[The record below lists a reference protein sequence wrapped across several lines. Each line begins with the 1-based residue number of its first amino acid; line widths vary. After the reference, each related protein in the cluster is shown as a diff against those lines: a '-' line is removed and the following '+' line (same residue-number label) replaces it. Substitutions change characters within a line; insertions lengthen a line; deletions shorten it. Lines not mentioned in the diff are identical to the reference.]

1 MCKPITKT
9 IFMKTKFL
17 FSLMLGAGFIC
28 PGIEAQVKP
37 VPVSEYKVLSI
48 NSQSASDTVGKAFDG
63 DSATWWAVNTAI
75 AKPLPAILDLDLG
88 QPYKVCGISYLCNPQ
103 NYEDKLSAY
112 SVYVSNDTAEWG
124 NPQAASRIYW
134 PSSTDVDGK
143 DLLFGAVEG
152 RYVRIVYED
161 NTNTWNNAIQTAE
174 LRVLADDTV
183 TLGRKNQ
190 ILDIPALPTLVS
202 ADDTTLLR
210 ASASSGLDVEFRL
223 LSGPAKIELLDTVYA
238 LICDGTEGLA
248 VVEAFQAGDASVYP
262 VSYTFAVEI
271 QQPNSYGVQLYT
283 PLVEEEPIVMPSDTL
298 YYLLQARAEIG
309 SAFNEITGVE
319 FSVDGET
326 IASDFFPESGL
337 AQARFYPGGYGE
349 FDIAITARA
358 SNGRDTV
365 VNRHVKVDSA
375 QESRTV
381 RAFEHLLINYPDPGR
396 TNGGVYVFPQHVG
409 SYQSIVVKMDV
420 QCPEIEG
427 GCDDWDRVAWIEIQT
442 PDGQWREI
450 IRYTTAYG
458 VPCDHEL
465 DVTDFASWLQGE
477 VPMRM
482 FVDTWGTGGY
492 DVTLDFEFT
501 KGLPQYLYTGITP
514 LWNGNFMFGDP
525 ANLQPLDTL
534 NVGLGDDIAAL
545 NLKVV
550 TTGHGWGSNNT
561 SNAAEF
567 YHAYHHLYA
576 NTEVFE
582 HDPWMKCNPNPDTCL
597 LQRGTWQH
605 NRAGWCPGAI
615 APGYN
620 YNLAALIG
628 EDSLQMKFIFEE
640 DYVDECHP
648 NNPECVSGVTCAD
661 CMDTY
666 NPQYYIASYL
676 ISYYDKMYDSL
687 PEVANESVEPSREEL
702 QFTAY
707 PNPATERFFVQTYGE
722 TGRGTLQIIGLDG
735 RVWHNYMFNSG
746 VELNGME
753 FPVWD
758 LPQGVYVIRI
768 QTEHK
773 NGIYKIVVQ

>member
-1 MCKPITKT
+1 MKPKL
-9 IFMKTKFL
+9 L
-17 FSLMLGAGFIC
+17 FSLLMLGGLPCSALQ
-28 PGIEAQVKP
+28 AQVEAIP
-37 VPVSEYKVLSI
+37 ASEYKVLSI

-75 AKPLPAILDLDLG
+75 AKPLPACLILDLG
-88 QPYKVCGISYLCNPQ
+88 KSCKVCGISYLCNPQ

-112 SVYVSNDTAEWG
+112 RVYVSSDTSDWG
-124 NPQAASRIYW
+124 EAQAASRIYW
-134 PSSTDVDGK
+134 PSSTDVAGK
-143 DLLFGAVEG
+143 ELLFGAVEG
-152 RYVRIVYED
+152 RYVQIVYED
-161 NTNTWNNAIQTAE
+161 NTNTWNNAVQTAE
-174 LRVLADDTV
+174 LRVLVDDTA
-183 TLGRKNQ
+183 TLGKKNQ
-190 ILDIPALPTLVS
+190 LLDVPALPTVVS
-202 ADDTTLLR
+202 AADTTLLQ
-210 ASASSGLDVEFRL
+210 ASASSGLEVDFRIV
-223 LSGPAKIELLDTVYA
+223 SGPAKIERIDSLYCLV
-238 LICDGTEGLA
+238 CHGEEGTA
-248 VVEAFQAGDASVYP
+248 VVEAMQLGNDVFYP
-262 VSYTFAVEI
+262 VSYTFSVEI
-271 QQPNSYGVQLYT
+271 QQPEAYGIQLYT
-283 PLVEEEPIVMPSDTL
+283 PLVEEEPIVMPSDTM

-309 SAFNEITGVE
+309 SEFNRITGMT
-319 FSVDGET
+319 FRVDGDTLE
-326 IASDFFPESGL
+326 AEFDSASGL
-337 AQARFYPGGYGE
+337 AQARFFPGEYGKYNV
-349 FDIAITARA
+349 IISAYA
-358 SNGRDTV
+358 SNGRDTSLSRFIV
-365 VNRHVKVDSA
+365 VDSVR
-375 QESRTV
+375 ESCTV
-381 RAFEHLLINYPDPGR
+381 RAFDHLLINYPDPGR

-409 SYQSIVVKMDV
+409 SYQSIVAKMDV

-427 GCDDWDRVAWIEIQT
+427 GCDDWDRVAWVEIQT

-458 VPCDHEL
+458 VPCNHEL

-534 NVGLGDDIAAL
+534 DVELGSDIAAL

-550 TTGHGWGSNNT
+550 TTGHGWGNNNT
-561 SNAAEF
+561 GNAAEF

-576 NTEVFE
+576 NSEVFE
-582 HDPWMKCNPNPDTCL
+582 HDPWMQCRPNPDDCTG
-597 LQRGTWQH
+597 QMGTWYH
-605 NRAGWCPGAI
+605 NRAGWCPGAV
-615 APGYN
+615 APGYD
-620 YNLAALIG
+620 YNLTALAG
-628 EDSLQMKFIFEE
+628 EEKLQMKFIFEE
-640 DYVDECHP
+640 GYVDECHP

-687 PEVANESVEPSREEL
+687 PDVANERLASREEL
-702 QFTAY
+702 HFTAY

-735 RVWHNYMFNSG
+735 KVWHNYMFNSG

-758 LPQGVYVIRI
+758 MPQGVYVIRI
-768 QTEHK
+768 QTEYK